1 MTAETATTSGTTTA
15 GRSIS
20 ENSASIDDLTGGPS
34 GLLDQYTIHPF
45 VFLHP
50 VIKPPLAEY
59 TSITD
64 CIDTSTIERPVSP
77 NILGIQFRLPYF
89 HSIIIDLLFFI
100 SVFIYIIYIFN
111 FFKMSII

>member
-1 MTAETATTSGTTTA
+1 VATTTQSAPVTAETATTSVTTTA

-77 NILGIQFRLPYF
+77 NILGILFRLPYF
-89 HSIIIDLLFFI
+89 HSNH
-100 SVFIYIIYIFN
+100 SIYCF
-111 FFKMSII
+111 